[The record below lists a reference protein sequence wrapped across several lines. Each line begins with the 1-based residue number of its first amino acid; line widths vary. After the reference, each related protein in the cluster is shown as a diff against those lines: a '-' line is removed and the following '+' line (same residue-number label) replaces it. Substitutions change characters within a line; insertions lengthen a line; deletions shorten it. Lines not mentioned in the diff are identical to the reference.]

1 MADNVVFLEPG
12 DERAQKIAKAM
23 GSQTASDIL
32 QILGEGPRSLT
43 DITERLNI
51 PMNTAKYHIENLL
64 DAGLIAVEKTKYS
77 IKGREVKIY
86 TLTNQ
91 LLVVAPRQSNVRSLL
106 LKYASLFG
114 IVAVC
119 SVMIAI
125 LSPVIGPG
133 SMFRGSANTL
143 NMAQE
148 YGTGQDGLGAAKAVS
163 ERVAQ
168 NITQAPD
175 VVAAGTKGLADT
187 WAGNVSP
194 AMLSTHAPGV
204 TTVLPTPAPVAI
216 IPPEPTFAA
225 STLQSGAGG
234 AFPALDPALAF
245 FLGGVLV
252 IFILLCYE
260 AWLWKR
266 QSR

>member
-64 DAGLIAVEKTKYS
+64 DAGLIAVAQTKYS

-86 TLTNQ
+86 MLTNQ

-119 SVMIAI
+119 SLLISVI
-125 LSPVIGPG
+125 SPLFWPASLTGGTVSGPNAALP
-133 SMFRGSANTL
+133 SAL
-143 NMAQE
+143 QQGC
-148 YGTGQDGLGAAKAVS
+148 GTAAKAIAEGAARNTTTATDMMLTGAKGVAETLAANATPALVS
-163 ERVAQ
+163 
-168 NITQAPD
+168 TP
-175 VVAAGTKGLADT
+175 
-187 WAGNVSP
+187 SP
-194 AMLSTHAPGV
+194 
-204 TTVLPTPAPVAI
+204 TTVIPTSAVPLVPG
-216 IPPEPTFAA
+216 EY
-225 STLQSGAGG
+225 GAG
-234 AFPALDPALAF
+234 AVFPVPDPALAF

-252 IFILLCYE
+252 IVILICYE
-260 AWLWKR
+260 FWIWKR
-266 QSR
+266 ERR

>member
-1 MADNVVFLEPG
+1 MIMADNVVFLEPG

-32 QILGEGPRSLT
+32 QILGDGPRSLT

-64 DAGLIAVEKTKYS
+64 EAGLITVDQTKYS

-114 IVAVC
+114 IVAVA
-119 SVMIAI
+119 SVLISA
-125 LSPVIGPG
+125 LSPIFGPG
-133 SMFRGSANTL
+133 SLIRGSINSVNAAPEVAL
-143 NMAQE
+143 Q
-148 YGTGQDGLGAAKAVS
+148 QDGGTAAKAIAES
-163 ERVAQ
+163 MAQ
-168 NITQAPD
+168 NATTNTD
-175 VVAAGTKGLADT
+175 VMLAGTKGMADT
-187 WAGNVSP
+187 WAANASP
-194 AMLSTHAPGV
+194 IMISTPS
-204 TTVLPTPAPVAI
+204 PTLMPPPQV
-216 IPPEPTFAA
+216 IPPG
-225 STLQSGAGG
+225 SMGSGAGAG
-234 AFPALDPALAF
+234 VTALDPALAF

-252 IFILLCYE
+252 IFILVCYE
-260 AWLWKR
+260 AWVWKK
-266 QSR
+266 QYK

>member
-32 QILGEGPRSLT
+32 QILGEEPRSLT

-64 DAGLIAVEKTKYS
+64 DAGLIAVAQTKYS

-91 LLVVAPRQSNVRSLL
+91 LLVVAPRQSNVRTLL

-119 SVMIAI
+119 SVMISV
-125 LSPVIGPG
+125 LSPLFGPG
-133 SMFRGSANTL
+133 SLWQREQHEFSTAGCLQGRWRCRCQSGYRDGSPECHHNARGGDDRHKKCCGYLGGECHT
-143 NMAQE
+143 
-148 YGTGQDGLGAAKAVS
+148 GTGVNSVTDADAARTCHSAGFPGRRRRYRIPVS
-163 ERVAQ
+163 
-168 NITQAPD
+168 
-175 VVAAGTKGLADT
+175 
-187 WAGNVSP
+187 
-194 AMLSTHAPGV
+194 
-204 TTVLPTPAPVAI
+204 
-216 IPPEPTFAA
+216 
-225 STLQSGAGG
+225 
-234 AFPALDPALAF
+234 
-245 FLGGVLV
+245 
-252 IFILLCYE
+252 
-260 AWLWKR
+260 
-266 QSR
+266 